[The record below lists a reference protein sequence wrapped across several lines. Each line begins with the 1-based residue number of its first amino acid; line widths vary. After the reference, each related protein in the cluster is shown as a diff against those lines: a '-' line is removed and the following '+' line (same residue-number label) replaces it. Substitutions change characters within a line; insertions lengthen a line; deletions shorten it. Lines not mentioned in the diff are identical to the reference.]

1 MSIVA
6 FNAVLNDKTCETSPF
21 PPDSSY
27 FQTISLDVYDLGRA
41 IKSILSILSLFR
53 YYHLW
58 HVPPKSWKEENSH
71 FLKNKNSF
79 NGNFSSYL
87 KRRTWRL
94 GSQVSG
100 LYFNIVMFVRT
111 NTFVDWT
118 LIGDWWFKLRLRYAL
133 NNLTSHD
140 FACHNWV
147 IVSGHNDNRT
157 LLIEEI
163 KSNEGKKVP
172 RPMPFNG
179 TLSLLFLFLESHRH
193 IHFDEINTRTLTSV
207 LNIKKSKV

>member
-1 MSIVA
+1 MTSWIASFGIV
-6 FNAVLNDKTCETSPF
+6 FQHRYVRENEHIGRLNA
-21 PPDSSY
+21 
-27 FQTISLDVYDLGRA
+27 
-41 IKSILSILSLFR
+41 
-53 YYHLW
+53 
-58 HVPPKSWKEENSH
+58 
-71 FLKNKNSF
+71 
-79 NGNFSSYL
+79 
-87 KRRTWRL
+87 
-94 GSQVSG
+94 
-100 LYFNIVMFVRT
+100 
-111 NTFVDWT
+111 
-118 LIGDWWFKLRLRYAL
+118 DWWLVIQTPITVYAL

-140 FACHNWV
+140 FACRNWV

-207 LNIKKSKV
+207 LNIKKSKVYHLLRKHQTKILATEPTLNTTST